1 MKSKDQNPQ
10 TPKKNKCYRD
20 DNHKSIIIMYMW
32 EKTHKIKLSS
42 KLQIHKEKKKKRK
55 KEKGKN
61 QFNYPKIQKII
72 YKYITHIGSYRIKI
86 P

>member
-20 DNHKSIIIMYMW
+20 HNHKSTIIMYMW
-32 EKTHKIKLSS
+32 GKTHKIKLNS
-42 KLQIHKEKKKKRK
+42 KLQIHREKKKKVK
-55 KEKGKN
+55 TNLIK
-61 QFNYPKIQKII
+61 YPKIQKII

-86 P
+86 S